1 MRRMKSATKTSS
13 RTTIDAHTNL
23 KAVSTKN
30 GNVVSTMRTSTTGE
44 PMYKVF
50 QQNDFNKYDE
60 AARAAAKRFWSSV
73 GYDCEDNPD
82 DYGVDLVVTGQNKMF
97 FCEVEV
103 KTVWHGVQFKY
114 PTIHLPVRKAK
125 FLTKPTQFM
134 IFNNSLTHA
143 AIFGRKVVLDSPCVE
158 VSNVKISHG
167 EKFFDVP
174 FEKATFVQT
183 I

>member
-1 MRRMKSATKTSS
+1 
-13 RTTIDAHTNL
+13 
-23 KAVSTKN
+23 
-30 GNVVSTMRTSTTGE
+30 
-44 PMYKVF
+44 MYKVF
-50 QQNDFNKYDE
+50 QQKDFNRYDE
-60 AARAAAKRFWSSV
+60 AARAAAKKFWSSV
-73 GYDCEDNPD
+73 GYTCEDNPD
-82 DYGVDLVVTGQNKMF
+82 EYGVDLVVKGQKKMF

-143 AIFGRKVVLDSPCVE
+143 AVIGRKKVINATKVE
-158 VSNVKISHG
+158 VPNKKISFG
-167 EKFFDVP
+167 EKFFDIP
-174 FEKATFVQT
+174 KEDAIFVQT

>member
-1 MRRMKSATKTSS
+1 MKSGTKTFS
-13 RTTIDAHTNL
+13 RTTIGALTSP

-30 GNVVSTMRTSTTGE
+30 GSEVSMTHTSTTGE
-44 PMYKVF
+44 RMYKVF
-50 QQNDFNKYDE
+50 QQKDFNKYDE

-73 GYDCEDNPD
+73 GYLCEDNPD
-82 DYGVDLVVTGQNKMF
+82 EYGVDLVVKGQNKMF

>member
-1 MRRMKSATKTSS
+1 MKSATKTSS
-13 RTTIDAHTNL
+13 RTTIGALTSP

-30 GNVVSTMRTSTTGE
+30 GSEVSMTHTSTTGE
-44 PMYKVF
+44 RMYKVF
-50 QQNDFNKYDE
+50 QQKDFNKYDE

-73 GYDCEDNPD
+73 GYLCEDNPD
-82 DYGVDLVVTGQNKMF
+82 EYGVDLVVKGQNKMF

>member
-1 MRRMKSATKTSS
+1 MKSATKTSS

-30 GNVVSTMRTSTTGE
+30 GNGVLMTHTSITGE
-44 PMYKVF
+44 RMYKVF
-50 QQNDFNKYDE
+50 QQQDFNKYDE

-73 GYDCEDNPD
+73 GYDCTDNPD
-82 DYGVDLVVTGQNKMF
+82 DFGVDLVVKGQNKMF

-143 AIFGRKVVLDSPCVE
+143 ALFGRKVVLDSPCVE

>member
-1 MRRMKSATKTSS
+1 MKSVTQTSS
-13 RTTIDAHTNL
+13 ATIIDALTSQSP
-23 KAVSTKN
+23 VSTRN
-30 GNVVSTMRTSTTGE
+30 GPVDLMTHTFTTGT

-50 QQNDFNKYDE
+50 QQKDFNKFDE
-60 AARAAAKRFWSSV
+60 AARSTAKRFWSSC
-73 GYDCEDNPD
+73 GYTCEDNPD
-82 DYGVDLVVTGQNKMF
+82 EYGVDLIVQGQNRKF

-103 KTVWHGVQFKY
+103 KTVWHGVKFKY

-143 AIFGRKVVLDSPCVE
+143 ALFSRKVVLDSPCVE
-158 VSNVKISHG
+158 VSNVKIMHG

-174 FEKATFVQT
+174 VAAANFVQT

>member
-1 MRRMKSATKTSS
+1 MKSATKTSS
-13 RTTIDAHTNL
+13 RTTIDALTNL

-30 GNVVSTMRTSTTGE
+30 GNGVLMTHTSITGE
-44 PMYKVF
+44 RMYKVF
-50 QQNDFNKYDE
+50 QQRDFNKYDE

-73 GYDCEDNPD
+73 GYTCADNPD
-82 DYGVDLVVTGQNKMF
+82 EYGVDLVVKGQNKMF

-143 AIFGRKVVLDSPCVE
+143 ALFGRKVVLDSPCVE

>member
-1 MRRMKSATKTSS
+1 
-13 RTTIDAHTNL
+13 
-23 KAVSTKN
+23 
-30 GNVVSTMRTSTTGE
+30 
-44 PMYKVF
+44 MYKVF
-50 QQNDFNKYDE
+50 QQKDFNKYDE
-60 AARAAAKRFWSSV
+60 AARSAAKRFWSSV
-73 GYDCEDNPD
+73 GYTCEDNPD
-82 DYGVDLVVTGQNKMF
+82 EYGVDLVVEGQNKRF

-125 FLTKPTQFM
+125 FLTQPTQFM

-143 AIFGRKVVLDSPCVE
+143 ALFGRKVVLNSPCVE
-158 VSNVKISHG
+158 VSNVKIMHG

-174 FEKATFVQT
+174 LSQAKFVQT

>member
-1 MRRMKSATKTSS
+1 MKSVTKTSS
-13 RTTIDAHTNL
+13 RTTIDALTNL
-23 KAVSTKN
+23 KVVSTKN
-30 GNVVSTMRTSTTGE
+30 GSVVSMMRTFTTGE

-50 QQNDFNKYDE
+50 QQKDFNKYDT
-60 AARAAAKRFWSSV
+60 AAREAAKRFWSSV
-73 GYDCEDNPD
+73 GYDCTDNPD

-143 AIFGRKVVLDSPCVE
+143 ALFGRKVVLDSPCVE

>member
-1 MRRMKSATKTSS
+1 MKSVTKTSS
-13 RTTIDAHTNL
+13 RIISDALTNQSP
-23 KAVSTKN
+23 VSTRN
-30 GNVVSTMRTSTTGE
+30 GPVVLMMRTFTTGT

-50 QQNDFNKYDE
+50 QQKDFNKYDE
-60 AARAAAKRFWSSV
+60 AARSAAKRFWSSV
-73 GYDCEDNPD
+73 GYTCEDNPD
-82 DYGVDLVVTGQNKMF
+82 EYGVDLVVEGQNKRF

-125 FLTKPTQFM
+125 FLTQPTQFM

-143 AIFGRKVVLDSPCVE
+143 ALFGRKVVLNSPCVE
-158 VSNVKISHG
+158 VSNVKIMHG

-174 FEKATFVQT
+174 LSQAKFVQT